1 MFTLANKISL
11 NLDKICFSVFGVHD
25 DNDRCK
31 VQLRFG
37 HVTLKHV
44 NCCKYLGI
52 IIDNNLIWL
61 EHNLL
66 ITSTTKYS
74 QIY

>member
-31 VQLRFG
+31 VQLG
-37 HVTLKHV
+37 LVM
-44 NCCKYLGI
+44 
-52 IIDNNLIWL
+52 
-61 EHNLL
+61 
-66 ITSTTKYS
+66 
-74 QIY
+74 